1 MKNERIDYV
10 TKKFKEYAQQH
21 ADYQKIADF
30 PLSLHTDVYTEL
42 MVFNGDDPGFEYE
55 GSFFYRTIEHFY
67 EEGNIGSRF
76 LDYISNPVNPK
87 AKELEEKFFKYLID
101 LWRFHAMWAVVL
113 DSVVNVLR
121 KDLDITV
128 SLRTGLR
135 ARELSSHIVD
145 AESSVSFRYN
155 DSEFAT
161 ITFEGPLIVND
172 PSFLARAGNEFGFYI
187 SDDWSEAYPD
197 EPADIVVN
205 VPNFSYAFFNV
216 KLTDRFG
223 AKVTEEIKTNIS
235 TLSMSIKRFREKLKE
250 TLENYKRSPF

>member
-1 MKNERIDYV
+1 MSKSDRIDYV
-10 TKKFKEYAQQH
+10 KKKFKEYAQQH

-42 MVFNGDDPGFEYE
+42 MVYDGDDPGFEYD
-55 GSFFYRTIEHFY
+55 GSFFYKTIGYFY

-87 AKELEEKFFKYLID
+87 AKELEEKFFKYLIE
-101 LWRFHAMWAVVL
+101 LWRFHAMWMVVL
-113 DSVVNVLR
+113 DSVVDVLR

-135 ARELSSHIVD
+135 ARDLSSHIVD
-145 AESSVSFRYN
+145 AESAVSFRY
-155 DSEFAT
+155 DGDEFA
-161 ITFEGPLIVND
+161 ILFFEGPLVVND
-172 PSFLARAGNEFGFYI
+172 PSFLARAGSEFGFYI

-197 EPADIVVN
+197 KPADIIVN

-216 KLTDRFG
+216 KLVDRFG
-223 AKVTEEIKTNIS
+223 AKLTEEIKTNIS
-235 TLSMSIKRFREKLKE
+235 TLSISIKRFKDKLTAE
-250 TLENYKRSPF
+250 LEDYKRRV